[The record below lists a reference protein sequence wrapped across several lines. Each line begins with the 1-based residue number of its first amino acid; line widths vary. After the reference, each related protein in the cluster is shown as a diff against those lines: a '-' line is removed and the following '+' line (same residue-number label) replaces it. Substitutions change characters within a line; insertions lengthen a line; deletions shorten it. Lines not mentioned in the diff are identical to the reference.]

1 MTDEPIRILLVEDE
15 PAHAELVR
23 RAFETR
29 GDRVQLQIAESLS
42 EARERLAPPAV
53 LPHLIISDWRLP
65 DGEGMELLSSGG
77 ARLTVPVMIMT
88 SHGNERVAVDALK
101 AGALDYVVKSE
112 TTLLDMPHLAER
124 VLREWEVRVER
135 ERMQQA
141 LRDSEGRFRLLAEN
155 ATDVISR
162 HDLRGAVLYVSP
174 SCHAVLGYEPADL
187 IGLSWM
193 DLVHPDDRTTVTSAP
208 VGTADR
214 IVPFTLSFRICR
226 QDGAYIWLE
235 SIGRGIRNA
244 TTGALEE
251 IHVSSRDI
259 TERKRSEEKFYRVF
273 HFSPVAM
280 IIGRLP
286 DMHFMDLNGAFLKMT
301 GYARDEV
308 VGRTPSDLNLWA
320 DEDDRAR
327 VAALLQPATQIKEID
342 VKYRMRTGE
351 IGVGLLSFEPIEF
364 GGVPCVLGAYHDITA
379 RQHAEM
385 ALRVSEEKFNKA
397 FRSSPAAIAISDT
410 TSRHYLDVNDAFV
423 QMMGY
428 TREELLG
435 HTARDVHLWVDLT
448 ERERVLSLMQQQGF
462 VRDLEV
468 HFQNKPGE
476 VRVALMSVETVDL
489 NGAPC
494 LLTTLYDTT
503 ERRRAEDALRESE
516 QKFRTIIEQSTE
528 GFVLIDTGG
537 QVLEW
542 NQAQVRISGIPREE
556 AVEHFIW
563 EVQLRMVAAERR
575 TPEVQARLQAVTLA
589 ALRTGESP
597 LFDQALEAIVE
608 KPDGERRIIQQSTFP
623 VRSEVG
629 LRLGSM
635 ASDITERKRSEK
647 ALRQYAERLAIL
659 HEIDQAILAA
669 KSIED
674 IGDAALSRIHRFVPS
689 WRAEVMLFDFE
700 ADAATVAAAYCDG
713 QKASVRE
720 RLALSTLGAASNL
733 KAGQL
738 YVVDDLAQLATPAP
752 REQHLRAAGTRSRVD
767 APLMVLG
774 AQIGVLGLEAKQPE
788 AFQGESLEVVRE
800 VADQLAVAIQ
810 NARLLERTQRHAKE
824 LEQRVAERTRELA
837 AANERLTELDRLKS
851 KFVSDV
857 SHELRTPIANLK
869 LHVELLEH
877 GRPEK
882 HDHYLTVVK
891 QQARRLGQL
900 VDDILNLSRLEMG
913 KLRVVF
919 GPVDLNFVVE
929 QIVAAHQPR
938 AESSGL
944 VLSFVPL
951 VDLQPVRGEVNQ
963 LAQVVTNL
971 VINALNYTLAGSVR
985 VTMSQS
991 ETEACLQI
999 EDTGIGIDP
1008 DDLPNIFDRFY
1019 RGRGSQRSETPGT
1032 GLGLAI
1038 VKEIIDLHEG
1048 RIEVTSQ
1055 VKQGTTFKVWLPLS
1069 LVSRAG

>member
-1 MTDEPIRILLVEDE
+1 MTDGPIRVLLVEDE

-23 RAFETR
+23 RAFEAR
-29 GDRVQLQIAESLS
+29 GGRVQLHIAESLS
-42 EARERLAPPAV
+42 EARAQLADSAT

-124 VLREWEVRVER
+124 VLRDWEVRVER

-162 HDLRGAVLYVSP
+162 HDLQGAVLYVSP
-174 SCHAVLGYEPADL
+174 SCRAVLGYEPADL
-187 IGLSWM
+187 IGQPGL
-193 DLVHPDDRTTVTSAP
+193 DLVHPDDRATVDSAQA
-208 VGTADR
+208 TAADR
-214 IVPFTLSFRICR
+214 TRPFTVSFRICR
-226 QDGAYIWLE
+226 KDGTYIWFE
-235 SIGRGIRNA
+235 SIGRGVRNA
-244 TTGALEE
+244 VTGELEE
-251 IHVSSRDI
+251 IHISSRDI
-259 TERKRSEEKFYRVF
+259 TERKRSEENFYRVF
-273 HFSPVAM
+273 HFSPIAM
-280 IIGRLP
+280 VIGRLP
-286 DMHFMDLNGAFLKMT
+286 DMHFMDLNEAFLKMT
-301 GYARDEV
+301 GFRRDEV

-320 DEDDRAR
+320 EEDDRAR
-327 VAALLQPATQIKEID
+327 VAALLQPDNQIKEID
-342 VKYRMRTGE
+342 VKYRMQTGAV
-351 IGVGLLSFEPIEF
+351 GVGLLSFEPIEF

-379 RQHAEM
+379 RKRAET
-385 ALRVSEEKFNKA
+385 ALRASEEKFNKA
-397 FRSSPAAIAISDT
+397 FRSSPAAIAISDM

-448 ERERVLSLMQQQGF
+448 ERERMLSLMQQQGF

-476 VRVALMSVETVDL
+476 VRMALMSVETVDL
-489 NGAPC
+489 DGAPC

-542 NQAQVRISGIPREE
+542 NQAQARISGIPREE
-556 AVEHFIW
+556 AVGRFIW

-575 TPEVQARLQAVTLA
+575 TPEVQVDFQTMALQALC
-589 ALRTGESP
+589 TGESS
-597 LFDQALEAIVE
+597 LFNRALEVVLE
-608 KPDGERRIIQQSTFP
+608 KPDGERRIIQQMTFP
-623 VRSEVG
+623 VRSEAG

-635 ASDITERKRSEK
+635 ASDITARKRSEE

-669 KSIED
+669 KSIEE
-674 IGDAALSRIHRFVPS
+674 IADAALSRIHRSVPS
-689 WRAEVMLFDFE
+689 WRAEVILFDFE
-700 ADAATVAAAYCDG
+700 LETTAVVAAYCNG
-713 QKASVRE
+713 QKVSVGE
-720 RLALSTLGAASNL
+720 RQPLSTLGSALNL

-738 YVVDDLAQLATPAP
+738 YAVEDLAQLAAPTP
-752 REQHLRAAGTRSRVD
+752 REQRLVTTGARSRVD
-767 APLMVLG
+767 APLIVLG
-774 AQIGVLGLEAKQPE
+774 EQIGVLGLEAVQPA
-788 AFQGESLEVVRE
+788 AFQGEALEVVRE

-810 NARLLERTQRHAKE
+810 NARLLEQTQRHAKE

-837 AANERLTELDRLKS
+837 TANERLTELDRLKS

-913 KLRVVF
+913 RQRVMF

-944 VLSFVPL
+944 ALSFVPL
-951 VDLQPVRGEVNQ
+951 AELQPVRGEVNQ

-971 VINALNYTLAGSVR
+971 VINALNYTSAGSVR
-985 VTMSQS
+985 VATNQT

-999 EDTGIGIDP
+999 EDTGMGIDP
-1008 DDLPNIFDRFY
+1008 DDLSNIFDRFY
-1019 RGRGSQRSETPGT
+1019 RGRRSQRSETPGT

-1038 VKEIIDLHEG
+1038 VKEIVDLHEG

-1055 VKQGTTFKVWLPLS
+1055 VKQGTKFKVWLPLS
-1069 LVSRAG
+1069 LGEEVG

>member
-1 MTDEPIRILLVEDE
+1 MTDEPIRVLLVEDE

-23 RAFETR
+23 RAFEAR
-29 GDRVQLQIAESLS
+29 GDRVQLHIAESLS
-42 EARERLAPPAV
+42 EARAHLAPPAA

-77 ARLTVPVMIMT
+77 ERLTVPVMIMT

-124 VLREWEVRVER
+124 VLREWDVRVEH

-141 LRDSEGRFRLLAEN
+141 LRA
-155 ATDVISR
+155 
-162 HDLRGAVLYVSP
+162 
-174 SCHAVLGYEPADL
+174 
-187 IGLSWM
+187 
-193 DLVHPDDRTTVTSAP
+193 
-208 VGTADR
+208 
-214 IVPFTLSFRICR
+214 
-226 QDGAYIWLE
+226 
-235 SIGRGIRNA
+235 
-244 TTGALEE
+244 
-251 IHVSSRDI
+251 
-259 TERKRSEEKFYRVF
+259 
-273 HFSPVAM
+273 
-280 IIGRLP
+280 
-286 DMHFMDLNGAFLKMT
+286 
-301 GYARDEV
+301 
-308 VGRTPSDLNLWA
+308 
-320 DEDDRAR
+320 
-327 VAALLQPATQIKEID
+327 
-342 VKYRMRTGE
+342 
-351 IGVGLLSFEPIEF
+351 
-364 GGVPCVLGAYHDITA
+364 
-379 RQHAEM
+379 
-385 ALRVSEEKFNKA
+385 SEEKFNKA

-423 QMMGY
+423 QMTGH
-428 TREELLG
+428 TREVLIG
-435 HTARDVHLWVDLT
+435 HTARDVHLWADLHDRDRMLT
-448 ERERVLSLMQQQGF
+448 QMAQQGF

-468 HFQNKPGE
+468 HFQHMTGE
-476 VRVALMSVETVDL
+476 VRMALMSVETVDL
-489 NGAPC
+489 NGVPC

-528 GFVLIDTGG
+528 GFVLVDAAG
-537 QVLEW
+537 QVIEW
-542 NQAQVRISGIPREE
+542 NQAQARISGIPREE
-556 AVEHFIW
+556 AVGSLFGD
-563 EVQLRMVAAERR
+563 VQLRMTVTENR
-575 TPEVQARLQAVTLA
+575 TPERQAHLQAEMQQ
-589 ALRTGESP
+589 ALFTGESP
-597 LFDQALEAIVE
+597 LFHHALEVILE
-608 KPDGERRIIQQSTFP
+608 KPDGERRFIQQTIFP
-623 VRSEVG
+623 VRSEAG
-629 LRLGSM
+629 LRIGSM
-635 ASDITERKRSEK
+635 ASDITERKRSEE

-669 KSIED
+669 KSIEE
-674 IGDAALSRIHRFVPS
+674 IADAALSRIHRSVPG

-700 ADAATVAAAYCDG
+700 VDTATVVAAYCNG
-713 QKASVRE
+713 QKVSASE
-720 RLALSTLGAASNL
+720 RQALATLGSALNL

-738 YVVDDLAQLATPAP
+738 YVVDDLVQLAAP
-752 REQHLRAAGTRSRVD
+752 TLREQRLIAAGTRSRVD
-767 APLMVLG
+767 APLIVLG
-774 AQIGVLGLEAKQPE
+774 EQLGVLGLEAVRPA
-788 AFQGESLEVVRE
+788 AFRGESLDVVSE

-810 NARLLERTQRHAKE
+810 NARLLEQTQRHAKE

-944 VLSFVPL
+944 ALSFAPL
-951 VDLQPVRGEVNQ
+951 VDLKPVRGEVNQ

-971 VINALNYTLAGSVR
+971 VINALNYTSAGSVT

-991 ETEACLQI
+991 DTEACLQI
-999 EDTGIGIDP
+999 EDTGMGIDP

-1019 RGRGSQRSETPGT
+1019 RGRRSQRSETPGT

-1038 VKEIIDLHEG
+1038 VKEIVDLHEG
-1048 RIEVTSQ
+1048 RIEVYSQ
-1055 VKQGTTFKVWLPLS
+1055 VKQGTTFKVWLPLCGENS
-1069 LVSRAG
+1069 AS